1 MSRQA
6 FMFLEILQKNEH
18 VKDDQNMLDKVQL
31 QNSENEIIPAQTTQL
46 QQQTTEERG
55 DCTQ

>member
-1 MSRQA
+1 
-6 FMFLEILQKNEH
+6 MFLEILQKNEH